1 MTNVVHCQRCDLEWR
16 PGSGWTDC
24 PGCTAQAG
32 FAAISELKAHGEPP
46 AVSPPE
52 HLRDHIVSLR
62 DVLVADASDQRYS
75 SHAIASRLSAILKA
89 APPVVS
95 KPEKLIN
102 TKGDVADGSI
112 GDLLA
117 YGREESTN
125 ALKAKD
131 RDSYQF
137 WQGWNS
143 ALERAAPLVVSVSQL
158 QELVTWLSEQVQTHQ
173 HSERR
178 QAFREVLA
186 RLADV
191 PETMEV
197 HEAVARVHRLAEHYD
212 DSQIPA
218 EKLEES
224 LRDLIRAVSPL
235 PVSPPPPIDA
245 QLACA
250 TGRHSFWTTHDGEVR
265 CRWCRKLWPEVV
277 SPPPTQEQ
285 DVPSVTN
292 DLAYECGC
300 TVSHVDGH
308 ALSFCLP
315 HAEEVL
321 RPLSSPQAPQAPSS
335 APSSTATATSQ
346 TGFTDRV
353 VPSGEDSGHFSPQ
366 PTQEHEHEGELCWT
380 PRQMDAIAELLNAER
395 ERAALSS
402 PQAPLEDFCST
413 CGDLISRHFTPCNL
427 APDADS
433 VLRLLVT
440 LVNEGKK
447 PAALRVLAR
456 HMHPHE
462 DDGARLIQ
470 SASSPQA
477 PQELLKKAIKS
488 ALCDLAIAKDFLQEA
503 GTDPEVWLDAGI
515 ETLRRAFIDASA
527 LSPQPPSSE
536 ALEFQRARADKWL
549 AVAEKRFIEIDTLK
563 DRIEVLESG
572 SPQPPS
578 EERP

>member
-1 MTNVVHCQRCDLEWR
+1 MKNDEAVSLHQESEREKQIKGALAVEWR
-16 PGSGWTDC
+16 
-24 PGCTAQAG
+24 
-32 FAAISELKAHGEPP
+32 LKTEHGIHHD
-46 AVSPPE
+46 
-52 HLRDHIVSLR
+52 HLS
-62 DVLVADASDQRYS
+62 
-75 SHAIASRLSAILKA
+75 
-89 APPVVS
+89 
-95 KPEKLIN
+95 
-102 TKGDVADGSI
+102 
-112 GDLLA
+112 
-117 YGREESTN
+117 
-125 ALKAKD
+125 
-131 RDSYQF
+131 
-137 WQGWNS
+137 
-143 ALERAAPLVVSVSQL
+143 
-158 QELVTWLSEQVQTHQ
+158 
-173 HSERR
+173 
-178 QAFREVLA
+178 
-186 RLADV
+186 
-191 PETMEV
+191 
-197 HEAVARVHRLAEHYD
+197 
-212 DSQIPA
+212 
-218 EKLEES
+218 
-224 LRDLIRAVSPL
+224 
-235 PVSPPPPIDA
+235 
-245 QLACA
+245 
-250 TGRHSFWTTHDGEVR
+250 
-265 CRWCRKLWPEVV
+265 
-277 SPPPTQEQ
+277 
-285 DVPSVTN
+285 
-292 DLAYECGC
+292 DLAFLIAELEF
-300 TVSHVDGH
+300 TRAKLP
-308 ALSFCLP
+308 AL
-315 HAEEVL
+315 
-321 RPLSSPQAPQAPSS
+321 
-335 APSSTATATSQ
+335 
-346 TGFTDRV
+346 
-353 VPSGEDSGHFSPQ
+353 SPQ